1 MQGAQKAERM
11 RRSAEVVKVIDTR
24 RVKRESADL
33 AEVLARVPGI
43 NVRRTGGLGSDTRLT
58 LNGLDDDQ
66 VRFFLDGVPLE
77 LMGYNAGFASV
88 PLDLIERVEVY
99 SGVVPVRFGADA
111 LGGVIN
117 LVSPERLGGVAAST
131 SYEVGPFGTQRLAL
145 SARSGTSPRGAF
157 VRSDGFY
164 DTTDNDYPVDVEI
177 PDASGRP
184 APARVRRFHD
194 GYTSRGASVE
204 AGVAGEPWAQR
215 LSIRAFVTA
224 TDKDIQHNATMGVP
238 YGEVTTYDTLT
249 GAVLRYATSLGDDVT
264 LNASFGHAR
273 LASRFIDA
281 ATCIYDWRSTC
292 LGQRSFPGETGTALG
307 NNGIDQATTRHT
319 TFLRLYPSWSP
330 LPDHVLRLSL
340 APLAEFQSGE
350 NRRLA
355 TPELRRADPSR
366 GERSLFSFVS
376 GVEYQLDLLDR
387 RLQLIALAKHYF
399 QTLRVREPAAFGAE
413 RVREKTFQRPGVGAS
428 VSFALIPSLF
438 VKPSYEWATRLP
450 RAQEVFG
457 DNALVLANPELEP
470 ESSHNANLALVYQ
483 PPATTLGLLRAEL
496 GGFVRDS
503 HQLIL
508 LLPSPNLNQQRYQN
522 VYSARSQGIEG
533 DVGWSAPDEVVS
545 LRASGTWVATLN
557 TSERGS
563 FASFE
568 GSQLPYRPTRFAS
581 FELRLQQRSLL
592 LEGDEVA
599 LTGRS
604 RWVDGF
610 LLGWEGVGD
619 DRYKLSIAPQL
630 IHSAVLSYALRAA
643 WGQLTATSEV
653 QNLAD
658 AATYDFYGVQK
669 PGRAFY
675 AKVSAEL

>member
-1 MQGAQKAERM
+1 M
-11 RRSAEVVKVIDTR
+11 RRSAEVVKVVDTR
-24 RVKRESADL
+24 RLKRESADL

-43 NVRRTGGLGSDTRLT
+43 NVRRTGGLGSETRLT

-66 VRFFLDGVPLE
+66 VRFFLDGVPLD
-77 LMGYNAGFASV
+77 LMGYTAGFASV
-88 PLDLIERVEVY
+88 PLDRIERVEVY

-117 LVSPERLGGVAAST
+117 LVSPERLGGVATSA
-131 SYEVGPFGTQRLAL
+131 SYELGSFGTQRLAL
-145 SARSGTSPRGAF
+145 SARTGTSPRGAF
-157 VRSDGFY
+157 VRADGFY
-164 DTTDNDYPVDVEI
+164 DTADNDYPIDVEI

-204 AGVAGEPWAQR
+204 AGLAGEPWAQR
-215 LSIRAFVTA
+215 LSLRAFVTL

-238 YGEVTTYDTLT
+238 YGEVVAQDTLT
-249 GAVLRYATSLGDDVT
+249 GALLRYATSLGDDVT
-264 LNASFGHAR
+264 FDAALGHTR
-273 LASRFIDA
+273 LASRFLDVG
-281 ATCIYDWRSTC
+281 TCIYDWRGSC
-292 LGQRSFPGETGTALG
+292 IGQRSFPGETGTALG
-307 NNGIDQATTRHT
+307 NNGTEQATKRHT

-330 LPDHVLRLSL
+330 LPDHLLRLSL
-340 APLAEFQSGE
+340 APIVEVQSGE
-350 NRRLA
+350 NRRLT
-355 TPELRRADPSR
+355 TPALRRTDPSR
-366 GERSLFSFVS
+366 GERTLFSFVS

-399 QTLRVREPAAFGAE
+399 QTLRVREPAAFGAT
-413 RVREKTFQRPGVGAS
+413 RVREKTFQRPGFGAS
-428 VSFALIPSLF
+428 VSLALVPSLF
-438 VKPSYEWATRLP
+438 VKPSYEWATRVP
-450 RAQEVFG
+450 RGQEVFG

-470 ESSHNANLALVYQ
+470 ESSHNGNLALVYQ
-483 PPATTLGLLRAEL
+483 PRATTLGLLRAEL

-503 HQLIL
+503 HELIL

-533 DVGWSAPDEVVS
+533 ELGWSAPADVVS
-545 LRASGTWVATLN
+545 LRASATWVATIN
-557 TSERGS
+557 TSERGT

-581 FELRLQQRSLL
+581 LELRLQQRAVLTQ
-592 LEGDEVA
+592 GDEVA
-599 LTGRS
+599 LTARS

-619 DRYKLSIAPQL
+619 ERYKLSLAHQL

-643 WGQLTATSEV
+643 WGQLTASTEV

-658 AATYDFYGVQK
+658 TETYDFYGVQK
-669 PGRAFY
+669 PGRAFF